1 MTQKTIK
8 GSPVP
13 TTPTAAPAPVPA
25 PAPTPAPIVIPS
37 RAQDIC
43 AGISAANQ
51 TAQTMANIYGSVRDR
66 QEQRFNTLV
75 DRQAA
80 RFDKAAELVDAAV
93 SDGKLPLMEASAA
106 YAHIGQLQ
114 NQEALNTLHACEDA
128 AVKES
133 TAGRNWL
140 WGAGGCFAGL
150 GLLAWGFSK
159 GNRKS

>member
-1 MTQKTIK
+1 MSQKAIK

-13 TTPTAAPAPVPA
+13 TTPTATPA
-25 PAPTPAPIVIPS
+25 PAPAPAPIVMPS

-51 TAQTMANIYGSVRDR
+51 TAQTMANFYGSVRDR

-80 RFDKAAELVDAAV
+80 RFDKAAELVDVAV
-93 SDGKLPLMEASAA
+93 SEGKLPLMEASAA

-114 NQEALNTLHACEDA
+114 NQEALNTLRACEDA

-150 GLLAWGFSK
+150 GLLAWGFSQ
-159 GNRKS
+159 GNKKN